1 LAVLSFLGV
10 VVSHSALF
18 SCWICRRTCRQPLQ
32 DTIPLDE
39 KQKVCPK
46 LTVVSIAML
55 LADSIDRVHTGQ
67 SLSHLFEEGPRKFAK
82 RRYSNNWTAT
92 GSTGEARGETCMGGE
107 GRRREERGERERGE
121 R

>member
-1 LAVLSFLGV
+1 MAVLSFLGV

-82 RRYSNNWTAT
+82 RRYSNN
-92 GSTGEARGETCMGGE
+92 
-107 GRRREERGERERGE
+107 
-121 R
+121 